1 MQSVL
6 GIFVILAVASA
17 AGRSGGGLVDRALW
31 QRTVTALVLMF
42 IIATVLLKVPAA
54 REFFLGLNDVV
65 LALQAAT
72 KKGTSLVFGYIGGA
86 PPPFKEPFPGAAFI
100 LAT

>member
-54 REFFLGLNDVV
+54 REFFLGLNDAND
-65 LALQAAT
+65 LISAL
-72 KKGTSLVFGYIGGA
+72 LVTGCEAIS
-86 PPPFKEPFPGAAFI
+86 
-100 LAT
+100 